1 MPHNN
6 KKDHN
11 GEISMNTKVF
21 IKHLSRELN
30 RAGITLQ
37 TFKISLAAGISW
49 WLATFITPHFYPYI
63 APLTAVLITNTT
75 FEKAVTKAIHRFL
88 GVVGGVACSL
98 IVSQWI
104 MPSGMAAFLSIF
116 IGMAM
121 AKTLKLHQDSISQI
135 GVTVVMVLAFLH
147 SGGYEWARIIETVIG
162 SVVAIFVTILL
173 PNRKAGHEDTLDL
186 GKAT

>member
-1 MPHNN
+1 
-6 KKDHN
+6 
-11 GEISMNTKVF
+11 MNTKVF
-21 IKHLSRELN
+21 IKHLSRKLN

-147 SGGYEWARIIETVIG
+147 SGGYEWARIMETVIG

-173 PNRKAGHEDTLDL
+173 PNRKAGHDDTLDL